1 MSSLPSSPDNYCYRH
16 PDRQSFILCQRCG
29 RTVCPDC
36 QTQAPVGVH
45 CPECVREHQQS
56 APRRKPA
63 VVTAINRAR
72 RGDGPVVTYSILA
85 LTAVVYL
92 AQLVSG
98 GAVTNALL
106 FWGPYTDSQPWRLIT
121 TALVHSQNSFFHI
134 LFNMYAL
141 WLFGR
146 MLEEVIGRWRFLA
159 LYVLTALGGSVAVL
173 LLAPMTPVVG
183 ASGAIFGLFGAFF
196 VINRGL
202 GGNSI
207 QLVIVLG
214 LNLVIGFVV
223 PGIAWQAHIG
233 GLLVGALIGS
243 ILLSTRRHTQ
253 TRRQGMLLTAVGAG
267 LVVLTVVGVVLMYA
281 RFG

>member
-29 RTVCPDC
+29 RTVCPEC

-45 CPECVREHQQS
+45 CPECVREHQAS

-72 RGDGPVVTYSILA
+72 RGEGAVVTYSILG
-85 LTAVVYL
+85 LTVLVYL
-92 AQLVSG
+92 LQLVTG
-98 GAVTNALL
+98 GVVTNALL
-106 FWGPYTDSQPWRLIT
+106 YWGPYTDVQPWRLIT

-146 MLEEVIGRWRFLA
+146 MLEGMLGHWRFLA
-159 LYVLTALGGSVAVL
+159 LYVLSALGGSVAVL
-173 LLAPMTPVVG
+173 LLSPLTPVVG

-202 GGNSI
+202 GGNSV
-207 QLVIVLG
+207 QLVIVLA
-214 LNLVIGFVV
+214 LNLAIGFIV
-223 PGIAWQAHIG
+223 PGIAWQAHVG
-233 GLLVGALIGS
+233 GILVGALIGF
-243 ILLSTRRHTQ
+243 ILLRTRHRNAA
-253 TRRQGMLLTAVGAG
+253 RRQRLLLAAVAGG
-267 LVVLTVVGVVLMYA
+267 LVVLTVIGVVLMYA